1 MFHSMGTSAE
11 KRAKAT
17 ELLTGYLDSQASCE
31 HGEEGLLINVHP
43 TTTARLFRESLEE
56 RAPSHPS
63 NRFRHANKEQEWT
76 HVKTV
81 PMLSIHSTMLEAALT
96 HEHTMV
102 VEANCVV
109 KANLPESP
117 RAMSVDTS
125 TPLFDG
131 RYTWARPNCEYTIES
146 RQSVGEVG
154 TTRVF
159 LAIVTMRL
167 PGGLN
172 AGACDG
178 VTDKLK
184 SVNATIFMSTERVGV
199 IELPVLDEDGS
210 MSVSIGRYV
219 IDPHGLQDTIEW
231 DEDKRL
237 VWSKLGQAYEKNSSI
252 GPIVDMEAGVLKR
265 NADAWLRWNWGLDR
279 IDTRQIDL
287 NNEYRFGHATGEGTT
302 LYNLDT
308 GVAVSHD
315 DFGGRALGGYSAGCA
330 DGTELTCLDRWIYR
344 GIVDDGVM
352 ARTKSN
358 GKIVGCSE
366 HGTHTSSTA
375 VGTKYGVASGAK
387 LVAVQVLSC
396 DGVGSDATILAGL
409 DWSINHALAQRPW
422 RPSVASLSL
431 GGDFDFGNAFR
442 HAVDQIM
449 AQGMLIVVAAG
460 NDAGDSCAESPADI
474 AEAVTVGA
482 SELIQPQLEGGH
494 LLELPSNES
503 APRYDVPANYSD
515 HGSCVDLFAPG
526 SQILAAVPTYGS
538 THTTGILS
546 GTSMATPFVAGI
558 ALQILG
564 LFPSFRPDDVTRALL
579 CLAVDDAL
587 RTVDPHTP
595 NRLAQGGA
603 QMTEEPMYSLL
614 ANQQEFPDV
623 WHYDMGPAS
632 TSRLSAEECY
642 RGPPR
647 FPTMASINASAP
659 IALSAENPS
668 NATFDT
674 ALPAMSVHFPEL
686 GQATHSGREGS
697 LLEPE
702 PMHFPELGRELG
714 SGGEGLFTGETE
726 PIFGLAIAETAL
738 QPTHD

>member
-1 MFHSMGTSAE
+1 M
-11 KRAKAT
+11 
-17 ELLTGYLDSQASCE
+17 
-31 HGEEGLLINVHP
+31 
-43 TTTARLFRESLEE
+43 
-56 RAPSHPS
+56 
-63 NRFRHANKEQEWT
+63 
-76 HVKTV
+76 
-81 PMLSIHSTMLEAALT
+81 
-96 HEHTMV
+96 
-102 VEANCVV
+102 
-109 KANLPESP
+109 
-117 RAMSVDTS
+117 
-125 TPLFDG
+125 
-131 RYTWARPNCEYTIES
+131 
-146 RQSVGEVG
+146 
-154 TTRVF
+154 
-159 LAIVTMRL
+159 
-167 PGGLN
+167 
-172 AGACDG
+172 
-178 VTDKLK
+178 
-184 SVNATIFMSTERVGV
+184 
-199 IELPVLDEDGS
+199 
-210 MSVSIGRYV
+210 
-219 IDPHGLQDTIEW
+219 
-231 DEDKRL
+231 
-237 VWSKLGQAYEKNSSI
+237 
-252 GPIVDMEAGVLKR
+252 
-265 NADAWLRWNWGLDR
+265 
-279 IDTRQIDL
+279 
-287 NNEYRFGHATGEGTT
+287 
-302 LYNLDT
+302 
-308 GVAVSHD
+308 
-315 DFGGRALGGYSAGCA
+315 
-330 DGTELTCLDRWIYR
+330 
-344 GIVDDGVM
+344 
-352 ARTKSN
+352 
-358 GKIVGCSE
+358 
-366 HGTHTSSTA
+366 
-375 VGTKYGVASGAK
+375 
-387 LVAVQVLSC
+387 
-396 DGVGSDATILAGL
+396 
-409 DWSINHALAQRPW
+409 
-422 RPSVASLSL
+422 
-431 GGDFDFGNAFR
+431 
-442 HAVDQIM
+442 
-449 AQGMLIVVAAG
+449 
-460 NDAGDSCAESPADI
+460 
-474 AEAVTVGA
+474 
-482 SELIQPQLEGGH
+482 
-494 LLELPSNES
+494 LELPSNES

-587 RTVDPHTP
+587 HQADPHTP